1 MSQSIDERI
10 ASLEV
15 RLARLQATAQRLAAR
30 RRTVAARQSRATETR
45 RKILVGASVL
55 AAINHGEPGWSK
67 DALVRLLDAHL
78 SRADDRAL
86 FALSPR
92 PRTGG

>member
-10 ASLEV
+10 ASLEI
-15 RLARLQATAQRLAAR
+15 RLAQLQATAQRLATR

-55 AAINHGEPGWSK
+55 AAIEHGEPGWSHA
-67 DALVRLLDAHL
+67 ALVRLLDAHL

-86 FALSPR
+86 FTLSPR
-92 PRTGG
+92 TEG